1 MLILISLRGEF
12 MNTKEKIMYEALK
25 LFAQKGYS
33 DVYVKDIAMMV
44 GIKAPSLY
52 KHFKSKQEIFESCIE
67 IFYKKMNEK
76 RDLLLLPRNSSNS
89 DMYLNKKRE
98 DIIKIAK
105 ELFEFYILDDIA
117 SNFRKMLIIDRYR
130 ESQIND
136 LYEKIFLDEPIKY
149 QTQVFSQLIPPK
161 KLKSTSAEDIA
172 KIFYSQI
179 YFLLQKYDCN
189 KESLEDGKKELEHFI
204 NLFCDTLEL

>member
-1 MLILISLRGEF
+1 
-12 MNTKEKIMYEALK
+12 MNTKDKIMYEALK

-204 NLFCDTLEL
+204 NLFCDTLELWWKI

>member
-1 MLILISLRGEF
+1 
-12 MNTKEKIMYEALK
+12 MNTKDKIMYEALK

-76 RDLLLLPRNSSNS
+76 RDILLLPRNSSNS
-89 DMYLNKKRE
+89 NMYLNKKRE

-105 ELFEFYILDDIA
+105 ELFEFYILDEIA

>member
-1 MLILISLRGEF
+1 
-12 MNTKEKIMYEALK
+12 MNTKDKIMYEALK

-76 RDLLLLPRNSSNS
+76 RDILLLPRNSSNS

-105 ELFEFYILDDIA
+105 ELFEFYILDEIA

-179 YFLLQKYDCN
+179 HFLLQKYDCK

>member
-1 MLILISLRGEF
+1 
-12 MNTKEKIMYEALK
+12 MNTKDKIMYEALK

>member
-1 MLILISLRGEF
+1 
-12 MNTKEKIMYEALK
+12 MNTKDKIMYEALK

-52 KHFKSKQEIFESCIE
+52 KHFKSKQEIFENCIE

-76 RDLLLLPRNSSNS
+76 RDILLLPRNSNNS

-98 DIIKIAK
+98 DIIEISK
-105 ELFEFYILDDIA
+105 ELFEFYILDEIA

-130 ESQIND
+130 ENQIND
-136 LYEKIFLDEPIKY
+136 LYEKIFLNEPIKY

-179 YFLLQKYDCN
+179 YFLLQKYDCK

-204 NLFCDTLEL
+204 NLFCNTLEL

>member
-1 MLILISLRGEF
+1 
-12 MNTKEKIMYEALK
+12 MNTKDKIMYEALK

-76 RDLLLLPRNSSNS
+76 RDILLLPRNSNNS

-98 DIIKIAK
+98 DIIEISK
-105 ELFEFYILDDIA
+105 ELFEFYILDEIA

-136 LYEKIFLDEPIKY
+136 LYEKIFLNEPIKY

-161 KLKSTSAEDIA
+161 KL
-172 KIFYSQI
+172 
-179 YFLLQKYDCN
+179 
-189 KESLEDGKKELEHFI
+189 
-204 NLFCDTLEL
+204 

>member
-1 MLILISLRGEF
+1 
-12 MNTKEKIMYEALK
+12 MNTKDKIMYEALK

-76 RDLLLLPRNSSNS
+76 RDILLLPRNSSNS

-130 ESQIND
+130 ESQINY

-149 QTQVFSQLIPPK
+149 QTQVFSQLIPNK

-189 KESLEDGKKELEHFI
+189 KESLEDGKKELQHFI

>member
-1 MLILISLRGEF
+1 

>member
-1 MLILISLRGEF
+1 
-12 MNTKEKIMYEALK
+12 MNTKDKIMYEALK

-52 KHFKSKQEIFESCIE
+52 KHFKSKQEIFENCIE

-76 RDLLLLPRNSSNS
+76 RDILLLPRNSNNS

-98 DIIKIAK
+98 DIIEISK
-105 ELFEFYILDDIA
+105 ELFEFYILDEIA

-136 LYEKIFLDEPIKY
+136 LYEKIFLNEPIKY

-179 YFLLQKYDCN
+179 YFLLQKYDCK

-204 NLFCDTLEL
+204 NLFCNTLEL